1 MTPRLALAR
10 GEAWF
15 LLAPRRPSR
24 PYRRQG
30 DPLTGEDRRER
41 VAAKEAPR
49 LHPESGHTLTF
60 RRMFRA
66 MRNTRGRVIQTGH
79 SLPLSF
85 QATIAVACGLLL
97 LASTTVRATATPAPG
112 GCKSFVYKGDYWQES
127 VRGVS
132 CAFANGWFPKMY
144 AAHSQLGGKWNGPA
158 GWICIKVQR
167 DPGYVERGVCGTH
180 TQKEMAW
187 LNFFHRP

>member
-1 MTPRLALAR
+1 MTRNLR
-10 GEAWF
+10 TAW
-15 LLAPRRPSR
+15 R
-24 PYRRQG
+24 
-30 DPLTGEDRRER
+30 
-41 VAAKEAPR
+41 
-49 LHPESGHTLTF
+49 
-60 RRMFRA
+60 
-66 MRNTRGRVIQTGH
+66 RVIRSSH
-79 SLPLSF
+79 SVPPSF
-85 QATIAVACGLLL
+85 RSTVAVACGLLV
-97 LASTTVRATATPAPG
+97 LASTTVRATAALAPG

-144 AAHSQLGGKWNGPA
+144 AAQSQPGGKWNGPA

-187 LNFFHRP
+187 LNFFHRS